1 MKNVSLKKLIAGT
14 CSAVIMLTSVNL
26 TVFSAGN
33 EEFTSF
39 IDDFESAETGSLPA
53 EYIANYTDGNI
64 SVENYN
70 GDNVLSVE
78 KSGDGQ
84 LSIVTRNFP
93 ALTDT
98 GVEVSFDF
106 MQNSVK
112 IDGTTVFALCNSG
125 EELVKLE
132 TYNGNISFKNSLG
145 GYTTVV
151 ENYLANKWYNF
162 TVDVDL
168 LNGEVSIAVGG
179 TNILR
184 RVPFTSAG
192 NACDSVS
199 FSTKYSPGFYINNLS
214 VRSTSVVNN
223 VVIYGD
229 DKVTI
234 PVSGENTYEYTV
246 SIYDDYGAA
255 DENAVVDW
263 ELESDIAGVSIEKDG
278 NKCFLTIA
286 DWADNNGVIVL
297 TAYSVDDPSVRA
309 SFNILV
315 VDSTISTI
323 KIKGEAKLAYGL
335 NEDNKFE
342 YTYEM
347 YDQYGV
353 LQENEDVI
361 FKIKE
366 NTTDVTVDQNGV
378 VTLNNVIA
386 KEKHVTLVVTYADDK
401 NVQTE
406 KILTLMDLD
415 TYKDD
420 EARMDILCD
429 AMDNVLEYAR
439 DQWRG
444 TPLLTSNINLHTGKS
459 VVYQLIKQDTYERT
473 STSIMANLAQD
484 SALFRAFDA
493 ATILTGNEKYTKSV
507 DEIYKWYL
515 ESETGIN
522 EFNLGNWG
530 GHTWIDIRTGQPEY
544 AEGNPETHEF
554 KSTAFYLEPF
564 FRLDEERGYSLVKT
578 MWGGHIGED
587 ARWTDLIA
595 NRHAQFDRGTG
606 QGEKIAQYTLNW
618 DNLGIFDDANT
629 AWIRDN
635 YNQPFRDAGN
645 DLATIAAI
653 AYKETGDETAKIW
666 AYRII
671 NQYYKRRN
679 PDTGI
684 IPSVYTT
691 GRGAKGVLN
700 PEDQDPEWYK
710 KTTQSGD
717 SITSVKYGDRFFNQ
731 FALDL
736 VDQGYYPESAL
747 DPNDTR
753 LLEGNYFN
761 GSSNFE
767 GDVINDLQVAKT
779 LGLDTEEAQSIRTY
793 QTINVASYLKYAWI
807 KGTNKVRPIMA
818 DGTSLMG
825 FKPKR
830 NGYYGQY
837 YTAGGQMGGTTIGEG
852 LFPSVA
858 ACYEIARSDKQ
869 FAEQEQIYWEYL
881 QFFAP
886 YYGLGK
892 LGEYEIGDEGMA
904 LNYAT
909 TASSPQLLMA
919 VVDLYYATGNTE
931 FLTLARRIAENMIST
946 YYKYGI
952 FVNNSNTGTSPGQY
966 YVVFTGSTNSI
977 KYYSLCYLEAA
988 IRGESDLIPHY
999 YPFDGYVQSFI
1010 ERQDTGVLER
1020 TFNSQL
1026 TFKDLYN
1033 PVEATDLIIDEVIYL
1048 KPGET
1053 KKLEYKLLPDDV
1065 TSTSIVCESEDKSI
1079 VRVNKDDT
1087 SLIGV
1092 KPGTANLIVCS
1103 NEFNII
1109 KNVKVIVSEE
1119 GSNEKNN

>member
-1 MKNVSLKKLIAGT
+1 MKNVSLKKFVAVV
-14 CSAVIMLTSVNL
+14 CSMVITLTSINL

-33 EEFTSF
+33 EEFSSF
-39 IDDFESAETGSLPA
+39 IDDFETVEIGTLPA
-53 EYIANYTDGNI
+53 EYMANYTDGNI

-70 GDNVLSVE
+70 DDNVLSVE
-78 KSGDGQ
+78 KVGDGQ
-84 LSIVTRNFP
+84 LSIVTRNFS

-112 IDGTTVFALCNSG
+112 TDETTVFALCNSG

-132 TYNGNISFKNSLG
+132 TYNGNISYKNSLG

-162 TVDVDL
+162 TADIDL
-168 LNGEVSIAVGG
+168 LNGEVSISVGG
-179 TNILR
+179 NTILR

-214 VRSTSVVNN
+214 VRSTSAVNN

-263 ELESDIAGVSIEKDG
+263 ELESDIDGVSIEKDG
-278 NKCFLTIA
+278 KKCLLTLV
-286 DWADNNGVIVL
+286 DWADHNGVIVL
-297 TAYSVDDPSVRA
+297 TAYSVDNPSVRA

-401 NVQTE
+401 NVQAE

-429 AMDNVLEYAR
+429 AMDNVLEYAK

-444 TPLLTSNINLHTGKS
+444 TPLLTSNINLHTGQS
-459 VVYQLIKQDTYERT
+459 VEYQLINQNTFAPT

-484 SALFRAFDA
+484 SVLLRAFDA
-493 ATILTGNEKYTKSV
+493 ATILTGKEKYTKSV

-530 GHTWIDIRTGQPEY
+530 GHTWIDIRTGQPVY

-587 ARWTDLIA
+587 ERWTDLIA
-595 NRHAQFDRGTG
+595 NRHAEFDRANGAG
-606 QGEKIAQYTLNW
+606 AKIAQYTLNW
-618 DNLGIFDDANT
+618 DNIEIFDDANT
-629 AWIRDN
+629 AWVRDN
-635 YNQPFRDAGN
+635 HNQPFRDAGN

-653 AYKETGDETAKIW
+653 AYNETGDETAKIW
-666 AYRII
+666 SFRIL

-679 PDTGI
+679 PDTGL
-684 IPSVYTT
+684 IPNVYAT
-691 GRGAKGVLN
+691 GRGANGVMN

-710 KTTQSGD
+710 KTTQNSD
-717 SITSVKYGDRFFNQ
+717 SIVTVKYGDRFFNQ

-736 VDQGYYPESAL
+736 VDQGFYPESAL

-753 LLEGNYFN
+753 LLEGNYFS
-761 GSSNFE
+761 GSSSFE

-779 LGLDTEEAQSIRTY
+779 LGLDTEEAQAIRTY

-825 FKPKR
+825 FRPKR
-830 NGYYGQY
+830 NGYFGQY
-837 YTAGGQMGGTTIGEG
+837 YTTGGEMGGTTVGTA

-858 ACYEIARSDKQ
+858 ACYEIARNDKQ

-892 LGEYEIGDEGMA
+892 LGEYEIGDEGMS

-919 VVDLYYATGNTE
+919 VADIYLATGNTE
-931 FLTLARRIAENMIST
+931 FVTLARRIAENMIST

-952 FVNNSNTGTSPGQY
+952 FVNSSNTGTSPGQEY
-966 YVVFTGSTNSI
+966 IVFTGSTNAI

-988 IRGESDLIPHY
+988 IRGEIDLVPHY
-999 YPFDGYVQSFI
+999 YPFDGYVQSFV
-1010 ERQDTGVLER
+1010 EQQDTGVLER
-1020 TFNSQL
+1020 KYISGL
-1026 TFKDLYN
+1026 TFKSLYN

-1053 KKLEYKLLPDDV
+1053 KKLQYKLLPDDV

-1079 VRVNKDDT
+1079 VRVNKDDI